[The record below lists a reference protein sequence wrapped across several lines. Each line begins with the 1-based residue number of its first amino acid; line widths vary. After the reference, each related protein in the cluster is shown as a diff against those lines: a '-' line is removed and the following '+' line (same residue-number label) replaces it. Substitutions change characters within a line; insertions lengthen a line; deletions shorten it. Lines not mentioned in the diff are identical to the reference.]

1 MLKTLANCRPTEF
14 LSQTVKIKNSVA
26 KWLTETDIRNIRRKM
41 PNLEI
46 IPEGATEDEK
56 ASISKRNEYL
66 ILIETIRLD
75 FVEMFGR
82 NYVIEHCIN
91 EFNKKQIEKSY
102 QIYVTDALQAI
113 AENTTHLLEISY
125 NLMGK

>member
-75 FVEMFGR
+75 FVEMFSR